1 MRGLVRVA
9 LGVGG
14 CVGMLQWSS
23 AVASGAQPSFNC
35 AKVHKGSVEALVC
48 ADEELAGLD
57 RTLAGVYVQAIAQIG
72 EEQSASLTAEQR
84 GWIKG
89 RDECWKSA
97 DKRGCVQEQ
106 YSLRIAELQAR
117 YRLVPVTG
125 PITYR
130 CDDPEQS
137 VITITFF
144 ASEPPTLIAEHGAQ
158 SSLMFLAPSGSG
170 TRYAGR
176 NESFW
181 EHQGEAMVTWG
192 YDTPEMH
199 CKPNGAGA
207 RP

>member
-1 MRGLVRVA
+1 MKRLFRVA
-9 LGVGG
+9 MVVVG
-14 CVGMLQWSS
+14 CMSLLQASA
-23 AVASGAQPSFNC
+23 AVATAAQPSFSC
-35 AKVHKGSVEALVC
+35 KKVQKGSVEALVC
-48 ADEELAGLD
+48 ADEELAELD
-57 RTLAGVYVQAIAQIG
+57 RTLAGVYVQAIAQVG

-89 RDECWKSA
+89 RDACWKSA

-106 YSLRIAELQAR
+106 YTLRIAELQAR

-137 VITITFF
+137 VFSVTFF
-144 ASEPPTLIAEHGAQ
+144 ASEPPTLIAERGVQ
-158 SSLMFLAPSGSG
+158 SSLMFLAPSASG

-181 EHQGEAMVTWG
+181 EHQGEAMITWG

-199 CKPNGAGA
+199 CQSTVEGA